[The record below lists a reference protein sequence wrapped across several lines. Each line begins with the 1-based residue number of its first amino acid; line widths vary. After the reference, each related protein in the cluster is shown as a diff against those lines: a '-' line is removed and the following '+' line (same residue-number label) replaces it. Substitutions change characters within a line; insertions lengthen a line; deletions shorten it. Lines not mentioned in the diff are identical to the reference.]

1 MKMIYS
7 FSTSFKIKLCVAL
20 ILIISLSSCK
30 KQADEIK
37 TQGTVATMDS
47 TTQFESN
54 LLSHKID
61 SLIKDLR
68 FNGTI
73 SIMKGD
79 HILYEKSSGLENFQ
93 NSQKLD
99 STSLFAIG
107 SVSKQL
113 TSTLILQA
121 FQNQK
126 LDLNDSI
133 SKFIAPLPNSEWEN
147 ITIHQLLSH
156 SSGIRDG
163 SSSLG
168 FKPGTDYLYSNEG
181 YNLLGEIASKVEN
194 KPLDELYS
202 GLFAQAEM
210 TSASTPDQLTNTRFA
225 SAHTWEGKNPVE
237 VNNMPKRLLS
247 SNIGLAAGGVLS
259 TVKDLHAW
267 NENLYSGKLIPLP
280 LLELMQKSHQ
290 KTQHYILDKVGY
302 GYGIMSRLSPPNSH
316 MHTGYVKGSA
326 SLLIYYPK
334 SQTSV
339 VVLSNLVEERLGKK
353 HIFEIHQE
361 VRDFCDLL
369 EISRL

>member
-1 MKMIYS
+1 MI
-7 FSTSFKIKLCVAL
+7 STFANSFKIKWCVVL

-30 KQADEIK
+30 KQAEEIK
-37 TQGTVATMDS
+37 TQATVATMDS
-47 TTQFESN
+47 VSQFESN

-73 SIMKGD
+73 SIKKGQF
-79 HILYEKSSGLENFQ
+79 ILYEKSRGLENFQ

-99 STSLFAIG
+99 SASLFAIG

-113 TSTLILQA
+113 TSTLILKA

-126 LDLNDSI
+126 LDLTDSL
-133 SKFIAPLPNSEWEN
+133 SKFIAPLPSAQWEN
-147 ITIHQLLSH
+147 ITIHQLLTH
-156 SSGIRDG
+156 SSGISDG
-163 SSSLG
+163 SNKLA

-194 KPLDELYS
+194 KTLDELYS

-210 TSASTPDQLTNTRFA
+210 KSASTPNQLTNRRFA
-225 SAHTWEGKNPVE
+225 SAYTWAGKDPVE

-247 SNIGLAAGGVLS
+247 SSIGLAAGGVLS
-259 TVKDLHAW
+259 SVRDLHAW
-267 NENLYSGKLIPLP
+267 NENLYGGKIIPP
-280 LLELMQKSHQ
+280 DLLELMQQTYQRTH
-290 KTQHYILDKVGY
+290 HYILNEIGY
-302 GYGIMSRLSPPNSH
+302 GYGIMSRLNPPHSH

-361 VRDFCDLL
+361 VREFCDLL